1 MFKET
6 ALRGES
12 VWRTGRRQECVLLCA
27 FYVFQKGMPGTMSRH
42 PLFGRKEMAG
52 LAEAAESEAVSAAAA
67 AQKE

>member
-1 MFKET
+1 
-6 ALRGES
+6 
-12 VWRTGRRQECVLLCA
+12 
-27 FYVFQKGMPGTMSRH
+27 MSRH